1 MPVSDWLSVVTRRLG
16 LVLHPVPLST
26 VVAGRPCLWKRVH
39 LTVLCI
45 AAVITLTLTVG
56 HRFYNEPK
64 LNVGIIAP
72 ETIYAPATTVVED
85 SLATQVKREKAR
97 KTAKVFTLDP
107 EVNQAIQNQ
116 VQQLLDEAQQL
127 RSQSGP
133 LPIVPLADLPLEV
146 QSELRGMKSEVW
158 NQLVSTINLGPSK
171 NRTTVVPGAS
181 KAAVDALQR
190 YRRIHGSS
198 ALLTLFRQLGAAR
211 RQYQSLVVSPEQ
223 GKLQHTKIPIAILD
237 LSELEWQQ
245 TQTNLPTVVERM
257 LAQGIMPELAPD
269 VLQNATMLQL
279 QGSVPQAAIAGCAEL
294 LMPVLRT
301 NVIDDPVATQQ
312 QAEAKANQ
320 IQPEFLPVQKGDV
333 IVRKGLTINQ
343 QAFAKLEHFNL
354 SQRQLNVWGLAG
366 LAAFTIASVQGILFY
381 QRSRDRKLR
390 FQDYWLLLLL
400 TSSVPIS
407 ALLGLTA
414 PPLPLMG
421 LLISSFYGAGLGS
434 IAVTLLTGAMI
445 LGGSMPIKFLVSCAA
460 GALVASLV
468 ANRLRSREELAL
480 LGGAVGLTQGVVYLL
495 LHLMVYGGSSWTN
508 VIGLACLHGLTG
520 FAWCVLALG
529 VSPYLEHFFDLITP
543 IRLAEL
549 SNPNRPLLQRLAT
562 ETPGT
567 FQHTL
572 FVATLAEAAAR
583 ALGCNVELVRAG
595 TLYHDIGKMHDPQAF
610 IENQLGCENK
620 HNLINDPWISAD
632 LIKKHVTLGILMA
645 RKHRLPKAIE
655 VFIPEHQGTM
665 SIAYFLHQARLRV
678 QADPSMELN
687 EADFRYD
694 GPAPQSRET
703 ALVMLADSC
712 EAALRSLKDAEQNIA
727 LSTVHKILK
736 ARWHDGQLND
746 SGLNKQDMPKI
757 AEIFVR
763 VWQDHHHQR
772 IAYPKAVLRPKLAAA
787 ATSNADAT

>member
-1 MPVSDWLSVVTRRLG
+1 MAMPVLDWLPVITRRLG
-16 LVLHPVPLST
+16 FVLYPVPLST
-26 VVAGRPCLWKRVH
+26 VVAGRPCLWKRLH
-39 LTVLCI
+39 LTILYMVAI
-45 AAVITLTLTVG
+45 ATLTLTIG

-64 LNVGIIAP
+64 LNIGIIAP
-72 ETIYAPATTVVED
+72 ETIYAPSTTVVED
-85 SLATQVKREKAR
+85 SLATQAAREKVR
-97 KTAKVFTLDP
+97 KTVKVFTLDP
-107 EVNQAIQNQ
+107 EVNQAIQDQ
-116 VQQLLDEAQQL
+116 VKLLLDEAQQL
-127 RSQSGP
+127 RSQAGS
-133 LPIVPLADLPLEV
+133 LPIVPIAALPLPV
-146 QSELRGMKSEVW
+146 QSEIRGMKAEMW
-158 NQLVSTINLGPSK
+158 NQLVSAVNRGTSK
-171 NRTTVVPGAS
+171 NRTFVPGVS
-181 KAAVDALQR
+181 KAAISALQG
-190 YRRIHGSS
+190 YRRAKGSE
-198 ALLTLFRQLGAAR
+198 ALLTLLQQLESAR
-211 RQYQSLVVSPEQ
+211 RQYQSLVLNPDQE
-223 GKLQHTKIPIAILD
+223 KLQQTKIPLAILD

-245 TQTNLPTVVERM
+245 TQASLPMVVERI
-257 LAQGIMPELAPD
+257 LAQGIIQGLEPT
-269 VLQNATMLQL
+269 VLQQATRLQL
-279 QGSVPQAAIAGCAEL
+279 QGSVPSVAIAGCSEL
-294 LMPVLRT
+294 LMTVLRA
-301 NVIDDPVATQQ
+301 NVVADPIATQQ
-312 QAEAKANQ
+312 QAEVAANQ
-320 IQPEFLPVQKGDV
+320 IQPVWLPVRKGDV

-343 QAFAKLEHFNL
+343 QAFAKLEYFKL
-354 SQRQLNVWGLAG
+354 SQRQLNLWGLTSLTALTVG
-366 LAAFTIASVQGILFY
+366 SIQGILLL

-400 TSSVPIS
+400 SSSVPVS
-407 ALLGLTA
+407 AALGLWA

-421 LLISSFYGAGLGS
+421 LLISSFYGASVGS
-434 IAVTLLTGAMI
+434 ITVTLLTVAMVV
-445 LGGSMPIKFLVSCAA
+445 GGSMPIKFLLSCAA
-460 GALVASLV
+460 GALVGSLV

-495 LHLMVYGGSSWTN
+495 LHLMVYGGSSWSS
-508 VIGLACLHGLTG
+508 VFGLACLHGLTG

-529 VSPYLEHFFDLITP
+529 VSPYLEHLFDLITP

-549 SNPNRPLLQRLAT
+549 SNPNRPLLQRLAA

-620 HNLINDPWISAD
+620 HDLINDPWISAD
-632 LIKKHVTLGILMA
+632 LIKKHVTLGIIMA

-655 VFIPEHQGTM
+655 MFIPEHQGTM

-678 QADPSMELN
+678 QADPNLVLD

-694 GPAPQSRET
+694 GPSPQSRET

-712 EAALRSLKDAEQNIA
+712 EAALRSLKDAEHSIA
-727 LSTVHKILK
+727 LTTVHKILK
-736 ARWHDGQLND
+736 ARWHDGQLTN

-772 IAYPKAVLRPKLAAA
+772 IAYPKAVFRPKVMA
-787 ATSNADAT
+787 SK